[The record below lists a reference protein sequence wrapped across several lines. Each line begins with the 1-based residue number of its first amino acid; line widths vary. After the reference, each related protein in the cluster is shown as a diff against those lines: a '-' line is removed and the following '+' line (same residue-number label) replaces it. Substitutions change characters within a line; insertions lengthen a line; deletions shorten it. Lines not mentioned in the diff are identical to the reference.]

1 MKRWFLVGLLAVVVL
16 MSVQAQA
23 DTEWYIG
30 KPIRNIRFEG
40 LQVVTN
46 SDLDAIIR
54 EYRDQAFSA
63 ELWMQ
68 LLTAV
73 YQLDYFT
80 EIAPEA
86 VPGDSQSQSV
96 VILFRVVERPALRA
110 ILFDGNRGIR
120 TAELQEVLSI
130 KLDSIFNQ
138 GDLRLDEIA
147 IRRLYLEKGYAEVA
161 ISSRFE
167 VEDNRVTVFF
177 DIVEGTKVTLD
188 SIIFEGASAIS
199 AQALK
204 GEMVLKE
211 RGLFQSGAF
220 NESLLL
226 EDRKRIEFYYKT
238 RGYLDITIVNI
249 RRETVLDER
258 AGAQRLTLYI
268 ELSEGQRY
276 LYDGV
281 SFAGN
286 VIFDTPTLE
295 AFFRF
300 RSGSIFN
307 YARFL
312 EADGQLRDLYYQNG
326 YIFNE
331 ISMEERR
338 DAERGLIAYQYTI
351 QERERAHIENIT
363 IRGNDRTMDEVILRE
378 IPLEAGDI
386 FSNARIRDGMRNLY
400 NLQYFSSIEPE
411 LLPGSQD
418 LLMELVF
425 NVVEQSTAEIQFGV
439 SLSGVGSD
447 SAFPISGLLKWN
459 EKNFLGRGQSLDID
473 LNVASNSQNLSFGF
487 TEPWLF
493 NQRWSTR
500 VELAFQHTSNL
511 ALQDSM
517 GPVFSYTDPGRVPDP
532 YSSWAEYQAAGNVVP
547 SAYYMNYDTWSLSL
561 GLSTGYIFKTLL
573 GDLGLGGGYNIA
585 LNNKTYDDDLF
596 RPYDAGLRTNLNT
609 WLPSNRLFARA
620 YLNQLDMWFDPTLG
634 YYASQRFTLT
644 GFFPG
649 ELERYTRSDTR
660 LEGYLTLFNLP
671 LSFIPILEDQSFKM
685 VLGLHSSVAVLMPW
699 FDGATTVS
707 GGNRL
712 GIDGTFIGRGWGT
725 DTNIALRAGSE
736 TTGGT
741 ALWSNW
747 LELRIP
753 IIPGIISLDSF
764 LDAAVLASSATQLY
778 NIDGVQGSGA
788 TALSDG
794 SLLLPALNNIA
805 FSFGFGLRF
814 TLQQLPLR
822 LYLAKPFYYNSQ
834 SAQLQFVDPDNWE
847 FVLSFSQPL
856 N

>member
-86 VPGDSQSQSV
+86 VPGDSQSRSV

-286 VIFDTPTLE
+286 VIFDTPTL
-295 AFFRF
+295 
-300 RSGSIFN
+300 
-307 YARFL
+307 
-312 EADGQLRDLYYQNG
+312 
-326 YIFNE
+326 
-331 ISMEERR
+331 
-338 DAERGLIAYQYTI
+338 
-351 QERERAHIENIT
+351 
-363 IRGNDRTMDEVILRE
+363 
-378 IPLEAGDI
+378 
-386 FSNARIRDGMRNLY
+386 
-400 NLQYFSSIEPE
+400 
-411 LLPGSQD
+411 
-418 LLMELVF
+418 
-425 NVVEQSTAEIQFGV
+425 
-439 SLSGVGSD
+439 
-447 SAFPISGLLKWN
+447 
-459 EKNFLGRGQSLDID
+459 
-473 LNVASNSQNLSFGF
+473 
-487 TEPWLF
+487 
-493 NQRWSTR
+493 
-500 VELAFQHTSNL
+500 
-511 ALQDSM
+511 
-517 GPVFSYTDPGRVPDP
+517 PVR
-532 YSSWAEYQAAGNVVP
+532 Q
-547 SAYYMNYDTWSLSL
+547 
-561 GLSTGYIFKTLL
+561 
-573 GDLGLGGGYNIA
+573 
-585 LNNKTYDDDLF
+585 
-596 RPYDAGLRTNLNT
+596 
-609 WLPSNRLFARA
+609 
-620 YLNQLDMWFDPTLG
+620 
-634 YYASQRFTLT
+634 
-644 GFFPG
+644 
-649 ELERYTRSDTR
+649 
-660 LEGYLTLFNLP
+660 
-671 LSFIPILEDQSFKM
+671 
-685 VLGLHSSVAVLMPW
+685 
-699 FDGATTVS
+699 
-707 GGNRL
+707 
-712 GIDGTFIGRGWGT
+712 
-725 DTNIALRAGSE
+725 
-736 TTGGT
+736 
-741 ALWSNW
+741 
-747 LELRIP
+747 
-753 IIPGIISLDSF
+753 
-764 LDAAVLASSATQLY
+764 
-778 NIDGVQGSGA
+778 
-788 TALSDG
+788 
-794 SLLLPALNNIA
+794 
-805 FSFGFGLRF
+805 
-814 TLQQLPLR
+814 
-822 LYLAKPFYYNSQ
+822 
-834 SAQLQFVDPDNWE
+834 
-847 FVLSFSQPL
+847 
-856 N
+856 